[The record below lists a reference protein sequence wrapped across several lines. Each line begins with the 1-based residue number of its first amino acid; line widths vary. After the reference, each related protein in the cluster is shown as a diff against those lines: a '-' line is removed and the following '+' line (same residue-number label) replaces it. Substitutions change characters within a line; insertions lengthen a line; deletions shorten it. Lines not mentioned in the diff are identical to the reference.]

1 MPDTYKDLEIVRLYY
16 DEITTY
22 IQAIIEN
29 ENVAVILACQVFEG
43 HKKREAA
50 SPFENE
56 KDRVVWLY
64 LCARNLAIDRL
75 QHEKIKAA
83 AVRKAIHDYP

>member
-1 MPDTYKDLEIVRLYY
+1 MADTFNDLEILRRYV

-22 IQAIIEN
+22 IQAIVEN
-29 ENVAVILACQVFEG
+29 ENVAVILACQVFEA
-43 HKKREAA
+43 HKKRETV

-64 LCARNLAIDRL
+64 LCARNTAMDRL
-75 QHEKIKAA
+75 QHEKTKTHAI
-83 AVRKAIHDYP
+83 RKAIHDSP

>member
-1 MPDTYKDLEIVRLYY
+1 MPDTYKDLEIVRLYI

-29 ENVAVILACQVFEG
+29 ENVSVILACQVFER
-43 HKKREAA
+43 HQKREAEA
-50 SPFENE
+50 PFENE

-64 LCARNLAIDRL
+64 LSARNGALNHLR
-75 QHEKIKAA
+75 HEKIKTEALH
-83 AVRKAIHDYP
+83 KAIHDYP